1 MLHCEDFKF
10 KSSLW
15 KLYTTFKN
23 NNTQFYITNIHVS
36 SLLIG
41 NHHKMC
47 DNFTNTHKSPP
58 QNEGII
64 YCIGKRISNT
74 SNAVMLFS
82 SHNFNVEIYINRI
95 EIKIFLVISSLR
107 GCKFVL
113 PNNLRKLWPKLVL
126 SSKLEFDPMKNYFL
140 NTKSQNIIERSIV
153 LNPGKRWQMKFEP
166 LFQ

>member
-23 NNTQFYITNIHVS
+23 NNTQCYITNIHDS

-41 NHHKMC
+41 NDHKMC

-58 QNEGII
+58 KNEGII

-74 SNAVMLFS
+74 SNEVMLFS
-82 SHNFNVEIYINRI
+82 SHNFNVEIYMNHI
-95 EIKIFLVISSLR
+95 EIKIFW
-107 GCKFVL
+107 CYQVL
-113 PNNLRKLWPKLVL
+113 EVANFCYQIT
-126 SSKLEFDPMKNYFL
+126 LENFDPSLSYPQSWNLIPWK
-140 NTKSQNIIERSIV
+140 IIFWIQRA
-153 LNPGKRWQMKFEP
+153 KT
-166 LFQ
+166 